1 MISKGDM
8 EMLTLLSSVP
18 KIMIAAAVLPAMVLL
33 IYVYRKDVTEKEP
46 GNLLFNLLLLG
57 ALSTV
62 FASMTELLGQHVLD
76 SISFESETMKNAIL
90 YFIVVALSEE
100 GFKYLLLRYRTWK
113 EPNFNCTFDGVV
125 YAVFVSMG
133 FAIIENIKY
142 VFAYGLAT
150 ALVRAVTAVPGHA
163 CFGVFMGVF
172 YGLAKRHQSDPD
184 GGAACRKYGIAAL
197 VVPVLLHGLYDFT
210 ATSSQVY
217 IFFAVIIAI
226 MFAAVKAVNA
236 ASRND
241 SYV

>member
-1 MISKGDM
+1 
-8 EMLTLLSSVP
+8 
-18 KIMIAAAVLPAMVLL
+18 MIAAAVLPAMVLL

-142 VFAYGLAT
+142 VFAYGLGT
-150 ALVRAVTAVPGHA
+150 ALIRAVTAIPGHA
-163 CFGVFMGVF
+163 
-172 YGLAKRHQSDPD
+172 
-184 GGAACRKYGIAAL
+184 
-197 VVPVLLHGLYDFT
+197 
-210 ATSSQVY
+210 
-217 IFFAVIIAI
+217 
-226 MFAAVKAVNA
+226 
-236 ASRND
+236 
-241 SYV
+241 

>member
-1 MISKGDM
+1 
-8 EMLTLLSSVP
+8 
-18 KIMIAAAVLPAMVLL
+18 
-33 IYVYRKDVTEKEP
+33 
-46 GNLLFNLLLLG
+46 
-57 ALSTV
+57 
-62 FASMTELLGQHVLD
+62 
-76 SISFESETMKNAIL
+76 
-90 YFIVVALSEE
+90 
-100 GFKYLLLRYRTWK
+100 
-113 EPNFNCTFDGVV
+113 
-125 YAVFVSMG
+125 
-133 FAIIENIKY
+133 
-142 VFAYGLAT
+142 
-150 ALVRAVTAVPGHA
+150 
-163 CFGVFMGVF
+163 MGVF

>member
-1 MISKGDM
+1 
-8 EMLTLLSSVP
+8 
-18 KIMIAAAVLPAMVLL
+18 
-33 IYVYRKDVTEKEP
+33 
-46 GNLLFNLLLLG
+46 
-57 ALSTV
+57 
-62 FASMTELLGQHVLD
+62 
-76 SISFESETMKNAIL
+76 MKNAIL

-172 YGLAKRHQSDPD
+172 CGLAKRHQSDPD

>member
-1 MISKGDM
+1 
-8 EMLTLLSSVP
+8 
-18 KIMIAAAVLPAMVLL
+18 
-33 IYVYRKDVTEKEP
+33 
-46 GNLLFNLLLLG
+46 
-57 ALSTV
+57 
-62 FASMTELLGQHVLD
+62 
-76 SISFESETMKNAIL
+76 MKNAIL
-90 YFIVVALSEE
+90 YFIFVALSEE

-125 YAVFVSMG
+125 YAVFVSLG

-172 YGLAKRHQSDPD
+172 YGLAKRHQFDPD

>member
-1 MISKGDM
+1 
-8 EMLTLLSSVP
+8 MLTLLSSVP

-163 CFGVFMGVF
+163 CFGVFMGIF
-172 YGLAKRHQSDPD
+172 YGLAK
-184 GGAACRKYGIAAL
+184 KYENRGEADISKLFRILAL
-197 VVPVLLHGLYDFT
+197 VFPAGLHGAYDYI
-210 ATSSQVY
+210 ATMEEYTGDGIFIGFIAVLFIVSY
-217 IFFAVIIAI
+217 IL
-226 MFAAVKAVNA
+226 VNRM
-236 ASRND
+236 SRND
-241 SYV
+241 KYIA